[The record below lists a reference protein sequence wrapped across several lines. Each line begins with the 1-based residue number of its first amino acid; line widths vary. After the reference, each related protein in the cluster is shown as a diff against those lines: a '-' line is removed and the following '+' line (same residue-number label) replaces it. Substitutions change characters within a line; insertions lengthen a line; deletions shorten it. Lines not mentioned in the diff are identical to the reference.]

1 LLRSPVAPG
10 TVVDHHVVKTTLPSP
25 HTLTSLPR
33 DGILQVG
40 SLFTLGYRFRVLGI
54 VGALGEIYA
63 TRLSVL
69 APWRISPRQ
78 ASIQAP
84 RPGHAGVMNIFAALP
99 FVSYEQCGCCS
110 ILGKREEQRSVLVR
124 GLPEAHSS
132 TSPQV
137 RISSTIAYVPKSARP
152 SASPSPQVSAFPAL
166 PGPRELAVRAISWRI
181 RAQWVIHYPCDPRV
195 TSYRKCLCSSAF
207 QHEWRTLQKNR
218 KRVQAELH
226 HAEQVLETRSEQLR
240 NAKAELKTRLVEVM
254 LQHALWTLPTASS
267 APRRAC
273 TAC

>member
-1 LLRSPVAPG
+1 
-10 TVVDHHVVKTTLPSP
+10 
-25 HTLTSLPR
+25 
-33 DGILQVG
+33 
-40 SLFTLGYRFRVLGI
+40 
-54 VGALGEIYA
+54 
-63 TRLSVL
+63 
-69 APWRISPRQ
+69 
-78 ASIQAP
+78 
-84 RPGHAGVMNIFAALP
+84 MNIFAALP
-99 FVSYEQCGCCS
+99 FVSYEQCSCCS
-110 ILGKREEQRSVLVR
+110 ILDKREEQRSVLVR
-124 GLPEAHSS
+124 GYQETNSS

-137 RISSTIAYVPKSARP
+137 RISSPIAYVPKSARP
-152 SASPSPQVSAFPAL
+152 PVSPSPQVSAFPAL
-166 PGPRELAVRAISWRI
+166 PGPRELAVRAMSWRI